1 MELRIPELGDNV
13 AVATVVGVLVR
24 EGDRVAPGQPLL
36 ELETDKAVMEVPA
49 EAGGVVRRVLV
60 QVGEEVRPGQPF
72 LELAEEEALEVS
84 QVAQR
89 APEAEYS
96 AAAFA
101 AVGAPE
107 KPFLSPDLSTPC
119 RETKAQALRPE
130 PAPEPAPPGA
140 PQAPSEGRLVPAAPS
155 VRRLARELGV
165 DIREVR
171 GTGLAGRITEEDVR
185 RAAGLAPAPALE
197 APPPTP
203 RLPDFSRWGPVRR
216 EPMSGV
222 RKATMRAMAQ
232 AWAQVPMV
240 THFDEADIT
249 ELEALRKGYAKKA
262 EEKGF
267 RLTLTAFLLKAL
279 AHTLKAFPKFNASID
294 PERQEVIY
302 KDYVHIGVAVDTPHG
317 LLVPVIRDVDKKG
330 ILALARELQEVSER
344 ARARKL
350 SPEEMQGATFSL
362 SNLGGIGGT
371 GFTPIVNWPEV
382 AILGVSR
389 SQMKPIWDPE
399 KEAFLPR
406 LYMPYSLT
414 YDHRL
419 IDGAEAARFCRHLA
433 GLLEDPVGLAL
444 A

>member
-49 EAGGVVRRVLV
+49 EAGGVVKRVLV

-89 APEAEYS
+89 APEA
-96 AAAFA
+96 
-101 AVGAPE
+101 
-107 KPFLSPDLSTPC
+107 
-119 RETKAQALRPE
+119 RPE
-130 PAPEPAPPGA
+130 PTPQAEGPKA

-197 APPPTP
+197 ALPPTP
-203 RLPDFSRWGPVRR
+203 RLPDFSRWGPVRA

-249 ELEALRKGYAKKA
+249 ELEALRKGYARKA

-279 AHTLKAFPKFNASID
+279 ALTLKAFPKFNASID
-294 PERQEVIY
+294 TEKQEVIY

-330 ILALARELQEVSER
+330 ILALAQELQEVSER

-389 SQMKPIWDPE
+389 SQMKPVWDPGQ
-399 KEAFLPR
+399 EAFLPR

>member
-49 EAGGVVRRVLV
+49 EAGGVVERVLV
-60 QVGEEVRPGQPF
+60 KVGDEVRPGQAF
-72 LELAEEEALEVS
+72 LELLAEAPQGGVPKEEPPKDVPVPPQLREEAPK
-84 QVAQR
+84 
-89 APEAEYS
+89 AP
-96 AAAFA
+96 
-101 AVGAPE
+101 
-107 KPFLSPDLSTPC
+107 
-119 RETKAQALRPE
+119 
-130 PAPEPAPPGA
+130 PAPLPE
-140 PQAPSEGRLVPAAPS
+140 ERRLIPAAPS

-203 RLPDFSRWGPVRR
+203 RLPDFSRWGPVRH

-249 ELEALRKGYAKKA
+249 ELEALRKGYARKA

-279 AHTLKAFPKFNASID
+279 ALTLKAFPKFNASID

-330 ILALARELQEVSER
+330 ILALAQELQEVSER

-350 SPEEMQGATFSL
+350 SPEEMQGGTFSL

-389 SQMKPIWDPE
+389 SQMKPVWDPGQ
-399 KEAFLPR
+399 EAFLPR
-406 LYMPYSLT
+406 LFMPFGLT

>member
-49 EAGGVVRRVLV
+49 EAGGVVKRVLV

-72 LELAEEEALEVS
+72 LELAEALEAAEVS

-89 APEAEYS
+89 AP
-96 AAAFA
+96 
-101 AVGAPE
+101 APE
-107 KPFLSPDLSTPC
+107 
-119 RETKAQALRPE
+119 ARPE
-130 PAPEPAPPGA
+130 PSPEPAPPRA

-197 APPPTP
+197 ALPPTP
-203 RLPDFSRWGPVRR
+203 RLPDFSRWGPVRH
-216 EPMSGV
+216 EPLSGV

-249 ELEALRKGYAKKA
+249 ELEALRKGYARKA

-279 AHTLKAFPKFNASID
+279 ALTLKAFPKFNASID
-294 PERQEVIY
+294 PEKQEVIY

-330 ILALARELQEVSER
+330 ILALAQELQEVSER

-350 SPEEMQGATFSL
+350 SPEEMQGGTFSL

-389 SQMKPIWDPE
+389 SQMKPVWDPS

>member
-49 EAGGVVRRVLV
+49 EVGGVVKRVLV
-60 QVGEEVRPGQPF
+60 QVGDEVRPGQPF
-72 LELAEEEALEVS
+72 LELAEEEAAEVS

-89 APEAEYS
+89 TPAPEARPEP
-96 AAAFA
+96 
-101 AVGAPE
+101 APE
-107 KPFLSPDLSTPC
+107 
-119 RETKAQALRPE
+119 ARPE
-130 PAPEPAPPGA
+130 PAPEPAPPRA

-185 RAAGLAPAPALE
+185 RAAGLAPAALE
-197 APPPTP
+197 ALPPTP
-203 RLPDFSRWGPVRR
+203 RLPDFSRWGPVRA

-222 RKATMRAMAQ
+222 RKATLRAMAQ

-249 ELEALRKGYAKKA
+249 ELEALRKGYARKA

-279 AHTLKAFPKFNASID
+279 ALTLKAFPKFNASID
-294 PERQEVIY
+294 PEKQEVIY

-330 ILALARELQEVSER
+330 ILALAQELQEVSER

-350 SPEEMQGATFSL
+350 SPEEMQGGTFSL

-389 SQMKPIWDPE
+389 SQMKPVIPL
-399 KEAFLPR
+399 FPVSFGPPCLVTSPG
-406 LYMPYSLT
+406 T
-414 YDHRL
+414 
-419 IDGAEAARFCRHLA
+419 FCRGPHAGASQHGVVLA
-433 GLLEDPVGLAL
+433 PCPGD
-444 A
+444 

>member
-49 EAGGVVRRVLV
+49 EAGGVVKRVLV
-60 QVGEEVRPGQPF
+60 QVGDEVRPGQPF

-89 APEAEYS
+89 APEAKYPT
-96 AAAFA
+96 AAFA

-107 KPFLSPDLSTPC
+107 KPFLSPDLSTPYG
-119 RETKAQALRPE
+119 ETKAQALRPE
-130 PAPEPAPPGA
+130 PAPEPAPPRA

-185 RAAGLAPAPALE
+185 RAAGLAPAAFEAL
-197 APPPTP
+197 PPTP
-203 RLPDFSRWGPVRR
+203 RLPDFSRWGPVRH

-249 ELEALRKGYAKKA
+249 ELEALRKGYARKA

-279 AHTLKAFPKFNASID
+279 ALTLKAFPKFNASID
-294 PERQEVIY
+294 PEKQEVIY

-330 ILALARELQEVSER
+330 ILALAQELQEVSER

-350 SPEEMQGATFSL
+350 SPEEMQGGTFSL

-389 SQMKPIWDPE
+389 SQMKPVWDPE

>member
-49 EAGGVVRRVLV
+49 EAGGVVKRVLV

-84 QVAQR
+84 QVAQSAP
-89 APEAEYS
+89 APEA
-96 AAAFA
+96 
-101 AVGAPE
+101 
-107 KPFLSPDLSTPC
+107 
-119 RETKAQALRPE
+119 RPE
-130 PAPEPAPPGA
+130 PAPEARPEPTPQAEGPKA

-185 RAAGLAPAPALE
+185 RAAGLAPAALE
-197 APPPTP
+197 ALPPTP
-203 RLPDFSRWGPVRR
+203 RLPDFSRWGPVRH

-249 ELEALRKGYAKKA
+249 ELEALRKGYARKA

-279 AHTLKAFPKFNASID
+279 ALTLKAFPKFNASID
-294 PERQEVIY
+294 PEKQEVIY

-330 ILALARELQEVSER
+330 ILALAQELQEVSER

-350 SPEEMQGATFSL
+350 SPEEMQGGTFSL

-389 SQMKPIWDPE
+389 SQMKPVWDPE

-406 LYMPYSLT
+406 LFMPFGLT

>member
-49 EAGGVVRRVLV
+49 EAGGVVKRVLV

-89 APEAEYS
+89 ASEA
-96 AAAFA
+96 
-101 AVGAPE
+101 
-107 KPFLSPDLSTPC
+107 
-119 RETKAQALRPE
+119 RPE
-130 PAPEPAPPGA
+130 PAPEARPEPTPQPEGPKA
-140 PQAPSEGRLVPAAPS
+140 PQAPSEGRLIPAAPS

-197 APPPTP
+197 ALPPTP
-203 RLPDFSRWGPVRR
+203 RLPDFSRWGPVRH

-249 ELEALRKGYAKKA
+249 ELEALRKGYARKA

-279 AHTLKAFPKFNASID
+279 ALTLKAFPKFNASID
-294 PERQEVIY
+294 PEKQEVIY

-330 ILALARELQEVSER
+330 ILALAQELQEVSER

-389 SQMKPIWDPE
+389 SQMKPVWDPGQ
-399 KEAFLPR
+399 EAFLPR

>member
-49 EAGGVVRRVLV
+49 EAGGVVKRVLV

-89 APEAEYS
+89 APEA
-96 AAAFA
+96 
-101 AVGAPE
+101 
-107 KPFLSPDLSTPC
+107 
-119 RETKAQALRPE
+119 RPE
-130 PAPEPAPPGA
+130 PAPEARPEPTPQAEGPKA

-203 RLPDFSRWGPVRR
+203 RLPDFSRWGPVRA
-216 EPMSGV
+216 EPISGV

-249 ELEALRKGYAKKA
+249 ELEALRKGYARKA

-267 RLTLTAFLLKAL
+267 RLTLTAFLLKGLAL
-279 AHTLKAFPKFNASID
+279 TLKAFPKFNASID

-330 ILALARELQEVSER
+330 ILALAQELQEVSER

-350 SPEEMQGATFSL
+350 SPEEMQGGTFSL

-389 SQMKPIWDPE
+389 SQMKPVWDPGQ
-399 KEAFLPR
+399 EAFLPR

>member
-49 EAGGVVRRVLV
+49 EAGGVVKRVLV

-72 LELAEEEALEVS
+72 LELAKEEALEVS

-89 APEAEYS
+89 ASEA
-96 AAAFA
+96 
-101 AVGAPE
+101 
-107 KPFLSPDLSTPC
+107 
-119 RETKAQALRPE
+119 RPE
-130 PAPEPAPPGA
+130 PAPEARPEPTPQPEGPKA
-140 PQAPSEGRLVPAAPS
+140 PQAPSEGRLIPAAPS

-197 APPPTP
+197 ALPPTP
-203 RLPDFSRWGPVRR
+203 RLPDFSRWGPVRH

-249 ELEALRKGYAKKA
+249 ELEALRKGYARKA

-279 AHTLKAFPKFNASID
+279 ALTLKAFPKFNASID
-294 PERQEVIY
+294 PEKQEVIY

-330 ILALARELQEVSER
+330 ILALAQELQEVSER

-389 SQMKPIWDPE
+389 SQMKPVWDPGQ
-399 KEAFLPR
+399 EAFLPR

>member
-49 EAGGVVRRVLV
+49 EAGGVVKRVLV

-72 LELAEEEALEVS
+72 LELAEAQEAAEVS
-84 QVAQR
+84 EVAQR
-89 APEAEYS
+89 AP
-96 AAAFA
+96 
-101 AVGAPE
+101 APE
-107 KPFLSPDLSTPC
+107 
-119 RETKAQALRPE
+119 ARPE
-130 PAPEPAPPGA
+130 PSPEPAPPRA

-185 RAAGLAPAPALE
+185 RAAGQAPAPALE
-197 APPPTP
+197 ALPPTP
-203 RLPDFSRWGPVRR
+203 RLPDFSRWGPVRA
-216 EPMSGV
+216 EPISGV

-249 ELEALRKGYAKKA
+249 ELEALRKGYARKA

-279 AHTLKAFPKFNASID
+279 ALTLKAFPKFNASID
-294 PERQEVIY
+294 PEKQEVIY

-330 ILALARELQEVSER
+330 ILALAQELQEVSER

-350 SPEEMQGATFSL
+350 SPEEMQGGTFSL

-389 SQMKPIWDPE
+389 SQMKPVWDPGQ
-399 KEAFLPR
+399 EAFLPR
-406 LYMPYSLT
+406 LFMPFGLT

>member
-49 EAGGVVRRVLV
+49 EAGGVVKRVLV

-89 APEAEYS
+89 APEA
-96 AAAFA
+96 
-101 AVGAPE
+101 
-107 KPFLSPDLSTPC
+107 
-119 RETKAQALRPE
+119 RPE
-130 PAPEPAPPGA
+130 PAPEARPEPTPQAEGPKA

-203 RLPDFSRWGPVRR
+203 RLPDFSRWGPVRA

-249 ELEALRKGYAKKA
+249 ELEALRKGYARKA

-279 AHTLKAFPKFNASID
+279 ALTLKAFPKFNASID

-330 ILALARELQEVSER
+330 ILALAQELQEVSER

-350 SPEEMQGATFSL
+350 SPEEMQGGTFSL

-389 SQMKPIWDPE
+389 SQMKSVWDPE

>member
-49 EAGGVVRRVLV
+49 EAGGVVKRVLV
-60 QVGEEVRPGQPF
+60 QVGDEVRPGQPF
-72 LELAEEEALEVS
+72 LELAEAQEAAEVS

-89 APEAEYS
+89 APEA
-96 AAAFA
+96 
-101 AVGAPE
+101 
-107 KPFLSPDLSTPC
+107 
-119 RETKAQALRPE
+119 RPE
-130 PAPEPAPPGA
+130 PAPEARPEPTPQAEGPRA
-140 PQAPSEGRLVPAAPS
+140 PQASSEGRLIPAAPS

-203 RLPDFSRWGPVRR
+203 RLPDFSRWGPVRA

-249 ELEALRKGYAKKA
+249 ELEALRKGYARKA

-279 AHTLKAFPKFNASID
+279 ALTLKAFPKFNASID
-294 PERQEVIY
+294 LEKQEVIY

-330 ILALARELQEVSER
+330 ILALAQELQEVSER
-344 ARARKL
+344 AKARKL

-389 SQMKPIWDPE
+389 SQMKPVWDPGQ
-399 KEAFLPR
+399 EAFLPR

>member
-49 EAGGVVRRVLV
+49 EAGGVVKRVLV

-89 APEAEYS
+89 APEA
-96 AAAFA
+96 
-101 AVGAPE
+101 
-107 KPFLSPDLSTPC
+107 
-119 RETKAQALRPE
+119 RPE
-130 PAPEPAPPGA
+130 PAPEARPEPTPQAEGPRA

-203 RLPDFSRWGPVRR
+203 RLPDFSRWGPVRH

-249 ELEALRKGYAKKA
+249 ELEALRKGYARKA

-279 AHTLKAFPKFNASID
+279 ALTLKAFPKFNASID

-350 SPEEMQGATFSL
+350 SPEEMQGGTFSL

-389 SQMKPIWDPE
+389 SQMKPVWDPGQ
-399 KEAFLPR
+399 EAFLPR

>member
-49 EAGGVVRRVLV
+49 EAGGVVKRVLV
-60 QVGEEVRPGQPF
+60 QVGDEVRPGQPF
-72 LELAEEEALEVS
+72 LELAEEEAVEVS
-84 QVAQR
+84 EVAQR
-89 APEAEYS
+89 APEARP
-96 AAAFA
+96 
-101 AVGAPE
+101 GPAPE
-107 KPFLSPDLSTPC
+107 
-119 RETKAQALRPE
+119 ARPE
-130 PAPEPAPPGA
+130 PTPQPEGPKA
-140 PQAPSEGRLVPAAPS
+140 PQAPSEGRLIPAAPS

-185 RAAGLAPAPALE
+185 RAAGLAPAALE
-197 APPPTP
+197 ALPPTP
-203 RLPDFSRWGPVRR
+203 RLPDFSRWGPVRH

-249 ELEALRKGYAKKA
+249 ELEALRKGYARKA

-279 AHTLKAFPKFNASID
+279 ALTLKAFPKFNASID
-294 PERQEVIY
+294 PEKQEVIY

-330 ILALARELQEVSER
+330 ILALAQELQEVSER

-389 SQMKPIWDPE
+389 SQMKPVWDPGQ
-399 KEAFLPR
+399 EAFLPR

>member
-49 EAGGVVRRVLV
+49 EAGGVVKRVLV
-60 QVGEEVRPGQPF
+60 QVGDEVRPGQPF

-89 APEAEYS
+89 ASEA
-96 AAAFA
+96 
-101 AVGAPE
+101 
-107 KPFLSPDLSTPC
+107 
-119 RETKAQALRPE
+119 RPE
-130 PAPEPAPPGA
+130 PAPEPAPPRA
-140 PQAPSEGRLVPAAPS
+140 PQAPSEGRLIPAAPS

-197 APPPTP
+197 ALPPTP
-203 RLPDFSRWGPVRR
+203 RLPDFSRWGPVRA

-249 ELEALRKGYAKKA
+249 ELEALRKGYARKA

-279 AHTLKAFPKFNASID
+279 ALTLKAFPKFNASID
-294 PERQEVIY
+294 PEKQEVIY

-330 ILALARELQEVSER
+330 ILALAQELQEVSER
-344 ARARKL
+344 ARERKL
-350 SPEEMQGATFSL
+350 SPEEMQGGTFSL

-389 SQMKPIWDPE
+389 SQMKPVWDPGQ
-399 KEAFLPR
+399 EAFLPR